1 MSFNLKYFDEVHVSE
16 RFADQARN
24 TARKGMRSLEQ
35 RANAKLETIHTQAMS
50 NKRWFGYG
58 VAEFKQLYS
67 DLYDLGQILS
77 ANFYVEFEPYDN
89 NSTAHLPLFADNL
102 SGFLVS
108 ESNLPILQAEFEPVK
123 IATMQHNQITGITEP
138 ELQLNFI
145 ETKDGRIMN
154 SIIDWR
160 DLMVNSDGTLNP
172 SASFAM
178 WVTIGVFSKDHGL
191 DYKPFSRRFLVAPS
205 MASVDSLTGQGVS
218 EVLQVPLSLQPIRNF
233 ME

>member
-1 MSFNLKYFDEVHVSE
+1 MSFNLKYFDEVLVSE

-24 TARKGMRSLEQ
+24 TARKGMRNLEQ

-160 DLMVNSDGTLNP
+160 DLMINPDGTVNP

>member
-1 MSFNLKYFDEVHVSE
+1 MSFNLKYFDEVHISE
-16 RFADQARN
+16 RFAGQAQN
-24 TARKGMRSLEQ
+24 AVKKGVPKLVQ
-35 RANAKLETIHTQAMS
+35 RADAKMETIHTQAMS
-50 NKRWFGYG
+50 NKRWFGHG

-77 ANFYVEFEPYDN
+77 ANFYVEFEPYN
-89 NSTAHLPLFADNL
+89 NNDTAHLPLFADGL

-123 IATMQHNQITGITEP
+123 IATMQHNQITAITEP

-160 DLMVNSDGTLNP
+160 DLMINPDGTVNP

-218 EVLQVPLSLQPIRNF
+218 EVLQVPLTLQPIRNF

>member
-1 MSFNLKYFDEVHVSE
+1 MSFNLKNFDEVHISE
-16 RFADQARN
+16 RFKDQARN

-35 RANAKLETIHTQAMS
+35 RANAKLKTIHTQAMS

-191 DYKPFSRRFLVAPS
+191 DYKPFSRRSLVAPS
-205 MASVDSLTGQGVS
+205 MAIVS
-218 EVLQVPLSLQPIRNF
+218 
-233 ME
+233 

>member
-1 MSFNLKYFDEVHVSE
+1 MSFNLKNFDEVHISE
-16 RFADQARN
+16 RFKDQARN
-24 TARKGMRSLEQ
+24 TARKGMRNLEQ

-50 NKRWFGYG
+50 NKRWFGHG

-160 DLMVNSDGTLNP
+160 DLMINPDGTVNP

-218 EVLQVPLSLQPIRNF
+218 EVLQVPLTLQPLRNF

>member
-1 MSFNLKYFDEVHVSE
+1 MSFNLKNFDEVHISE
-16 RFADQARN
+16 RFKDQARN

-35 RANAKLETIHTQAMS
+35 RVNAKLETIHTQAMS
-50 NKRWFGYG
+50 NKRWFGHG

-77 ANFYVEFEPYDN
+77 ANFYVEFEPYN
-89 NSTAHLPLFADNL
+89 NNDTAHLPLFADGL

-160 DLMVNSDGTLNP
+160 DLMINPDGTVNP

-218 EVLQVPLSLQPIRNF
+218 EVLQVPLTLQPIRNF

>member
-1 MSFNLKYFDEVHVSE
+1 MSFNLKNFDEVHISE
-16 RFADQARN
+16 RFKDQARN
-24 TARKGMRSLEQ
+24 TARKGMRNLEQ

-50 NKRWFGYG
+50 NKRWFGHG

-123 IATMQHNQITGITEP
+123 IATMQHNQITAITEP
-138 ELQLNFI
+138 EIQLNFI

-160 DLMVNSDGTLNP
+160 DLMINPDGTVNP

-218 EVLQVPLSLQPIRNF
+218 EVLQVPLTLQPLRNF

>member
-16 RFADQARN
+16 RFADQAQN
-24 TARKGMRSLEQ
+24 AVKKGVPKLVQ
-35 RANAKLETIHTQAMS
+35 RADAKMETIHTQAMS
-50 NKRWFGYG
+50 NKRWFGHG

-77 ANFYVEFEPYDN
+77 ANFYVEFEPYN
-89 NSTAHLPLFADNL
+89 NNDTAHLPLFADGL

-160 DLMVNSDGTLNP
+160 DLIINPDGTVNP

-205 MASVDSLTGQGVS
+205 MASVNSLTGQGVS
-218 EVLQVPLSLQPIRNF
+218 EVLQVPLTLQPIRNF

>member
-1 MSFNLKYFDEVHVSE
+1 MSFNLKNFDEVHISE
-16 RFADQARN
+16 RFKDQARN
-24 TARKGMRSLEQ
+24 TARKGMRNLEQ

-50 NKRWFGYG
+50 NKRWFGHG

-178 WVTIGVFSKDHGL
+178 CVTVGVFSKDHGL

-218 EVLQVPLSLQPIRNF
+218 EVLQVPLTLQPLRNF

>member
-1 MSFNLKYFDEVHVSE
+1 MSFNLRNFDEVHVSE
-16 RFADQARN
+16 RFKDQARN
-24 TARKGMRSLEQ
+24 AVKKGVPKLVQ
-35 RANAKLETIHTQAMS
+35 RADAKMETIHTQAMS
-50 NKRWFGYG
+50 NKRWFGHG

-77 ANFYVEFEPYDN
+77 ANFYVEFEPYN
-89 NSTAHLPLFADNL
+89 NNDTAHLPLFADGL

-160 DLMVNSDGTLNP
+160 DLMINPDGTVNP

-205 MASVDSLTGQGVS
+205 MSSVDSLTGQGVS
-218 EVLQVPLSLQPIRNF
+218 EVLQVPLTLQPIRNF